1 MLLVKKFKKITR
13 LHVRILHRRASSAR
27 RCDCPACPCRSCR
40 SCPSPSTQ
48 ASNTDRNTVHINTQ
62 IYTIRLKTVKTTAVL
77 AFNRLAEQSASAFY
91 KQDCLKQ
98 IKIIKKQVALYNA
111 KLLNFTEDKIVIK
124 MRIFLE
130 MEEFVFCNAVKK
142 IVNAIY
148 CFLSSSRYKK

>member
-1 MLLVKKFKKITR
+1 MFEFSIGELPLPDDVIALLVPVDPVD
-13 LHVRILHRRASSAR
+13 HVPHLPPGHL
-27 RCDCPACPCRSCR
+27 
-40 SCPSPSTQ
+40 
-48 ASNTDRNTVHINTQ
+48 TQ
-62 IYTIRLKTVKTTAVL
+62 IGILYILIRKSTIRVKTTAVL

-142 IVNAIY
+142 
-148 CFLSSSRYKK
+148 L

>member
-1 MLLVKKFKKITR
+1 MFEFSIGELPLPDDVIALLVPVDPVD
-13 LHVRILHRRASSAR
+13 HVPHLPPGHL
-27 RCDCPACPCRSCR
+27 
-40 SCPSPSTQ
+40 
-48 ASNTDRNTVHINTQ
+48 TQ
-62 IYTIRLKTVKTTAVL
+62 IGILYILIRKSTIRLKTVKTTAVL

-111 KLLNFTEDKIVIK
+111 KLLNFTEEKIVIK

-148 CFLSSSRYKK
+148 CFLSCSRYKK

>member
-1 MLLVKKFKKITR
+1 MY
-13 LHVRILHRRASSAR
+13 ILIRK
-27 RCDCPACPCRSCR
+27 
-40 SCPSPSTQ
+40 SP
-48 ASNTDRNTVHINTQ
+48 
-62 IYTIRLKTVKTTAVL
+62 IRLKTVKTTAVL

-111 KLLNFTEDKIVIK
+111 KLLNFTEEKIVIK

-148 CFLSSSRYKK
+148 